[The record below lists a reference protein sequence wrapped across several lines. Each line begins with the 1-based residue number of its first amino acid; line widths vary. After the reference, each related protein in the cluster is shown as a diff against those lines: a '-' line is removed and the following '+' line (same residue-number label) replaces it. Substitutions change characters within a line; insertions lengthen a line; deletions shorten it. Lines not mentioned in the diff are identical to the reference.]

1 MTLASVLLGNAGN
14 DVSCLGGVV
23 RPMHAGA
30 EPVQVVGE
38 LLQIGVKPGNRPLLD
53 VACLGTQRLRV
64 AERLHG
70 RHAPGHEFGGQEVQ
84 GLLQRLVLQGLPG
97 VVLKTLSSQVH
108 GAAPRRRGRYSVIRR
123 GA

>member
-1 MTLASVLLGNAGN
+1 MTLASALLSNAGD
-14 DVSCLGGVV
+14 DVARLGGVV

-30 EPVQVVGE
+30 ELVQVVGE

-53 VACLGTQRLRV
+53 VACLGAQRLRV

-70 RHAPGHEFGGQEVQ
+70 RHAPGHEFVGQEVQ

-97 VVLKTLSSQVH
+97 MVLKTLSSQVH
-108 GAAPRRRGRYSVIRR
+108 GAAPRCRGQCSVIRR
-123 GA
+123 DA